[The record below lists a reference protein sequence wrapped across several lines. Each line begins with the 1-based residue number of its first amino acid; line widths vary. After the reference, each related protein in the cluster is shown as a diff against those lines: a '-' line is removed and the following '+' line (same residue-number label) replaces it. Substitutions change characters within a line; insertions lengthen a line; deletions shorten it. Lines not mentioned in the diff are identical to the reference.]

1 MKNIFEEHQNDARK
15 FVKEV
20 AIELQKPED
29 LQGAI
34 RKMTAIFHTI
44 RDMITVQ
51 ESLHLISQLPLYVKG
66 LYVSDWH
73 LGEKKKIK
81 DKNEFVNQL
90 VSQNARTGVGDFGTD
105 EIAMVN
111 VKAVVRVLQNHISQG
126 QIDDLVAQFP
136 KELKDIW
143 QHQEIH
149 LTDHNIH

>member
-34 RKMTAIFHTI
+34 RKMTAVFHTI

-90 VSQNARTGVGDFGTD
+90 VSQNARTGVADFGTD
-105 EIAMVN
+105 EIAIEN
-111 VKAVVRVLQNHISQG
+111 VKAVVRVLQTHISQG
-126 QIDDLVAQFP
+126 QIDDLAAQFP
-136 KELKDIW
+136 KELKTIW
-143 QHQEIH
+143 LHQEIH